1 MRHTW
6 GRGFQVGAENQHFCP
21 IGPEY
26 TSSIYF
32 TNFPLLSSLLFLPSR
47 RNDVIS
53 PLFFLFLF
61 LAFLAF
67 PRFLESRRIKKKRKK
82 RNERQRNKIAN
93 KGIEIL
99 IDENLPC
106 DILSS
111 LSLSLIRRFF
121 LVKSFARAAL
131 GSHSC
136 AHVSLFPFLLFLCSL
151 LSLSL
156 FFSTRGYLCSRFTL
170 IFFLSRQFPRSL
182 PSFHLSFLLRT
193 TRSVELSVPP
203 RRLLGFFADLPPPDT
218 RGRG

>member
-1 MRHTW
+1 MALKTNIFVRLAPSIH
-6 GRGFQVGAENQHFCP
+6 RVYISP
-21 IGPEY
+21 I
-26 TSSIYF
+26 
-32 TNFPLLSSLLFLPSR
+32 FPLLSSLLFLSSR

-67 PRFLESRRIKKKRKK
+67 PRSLESRRIKKKKERKETSD
-82 RNERQRNKIAN
+82 NEIKSPIKESKFLSTKICPV
-93 KGIEIL
+93 IYYR
-99 IDENLPC
+99 
-106 DILSS
+106 
-111 LSLSLIRRFF
+111 LSLSRSSVVSFSLNHSRERRWDLTAVHMFPFF
-121 LVKSFARAAL
+121 LF
-131 GSHSC
+131 
-136 AHVSLFPFLLFLCSL
+136 FLFLCSL

-182 PSFHLSFLLRT
+182 PSFHLSFLSLCT
-193 TRSVELSVPP
+193 SRSVELSVPP